1 MSTWLSDTVGNMIN
15 RNTKYEEL
23 PEYLTPDE
31 FRSYL
36 DLGKTTVY
44 DLIERGQ
51 LPFKRFG
58 RRIFIPKH
66 ALKST
71 E

>member
-1 MSTWLSDTVGNMIN
+1 MIN
-15 RNTKYEEL
+15 RNTKYTEL

-51 LPFKRFG
+51 LPCKRFG

-66 ALKST
+66 ALKLT
-71 E
+71 DQGKHV

>member
-1 MSTWLSDTVGNMIN
+1 MID
-15 RNTKYEEL
+15 RNTKYDEL

-31 FRSYL
+31 FRVHL
-36 DLGKTTVY
+36 GLGKTTVY

-51 LPFKRFG
+51 LPCKRFG

-66 ALKST
+66 ALRST
-71 E
+71 D